1 MTNFFGGPIF
11 DIDGLYLQ
19 LAAAGI
25 VGIDYPGVVAQE
37 VARLLHL
44 ETNALFDTSNRIGDR
59 TCQLFVGLAQ
69 IDGTSYRYLWG
80 FLTGSR
86 VNQVLV
92 FLCILIEV
100 NIVRRVSCLSDVV
113 DTISV
118 NSNSP
123 AFAL

>member
-25 VGIDYPGVVAQE
+25 VGIDYPGVVAAE
-37 VARLLHL
+37 VASLLHL
-44 ETNALFDTSNRIGDR
+44 ETNALWLATSNRIGDR
-59 TCQLFVGLAQ
+59 TCQLLVRLAQ

-100 NIVRRVSCLSDVV
+100 NLVRRVSCLFDII
-113 DTISV
+113 DR
-118 NSNSP
+118 
-123 AFAL
+123 